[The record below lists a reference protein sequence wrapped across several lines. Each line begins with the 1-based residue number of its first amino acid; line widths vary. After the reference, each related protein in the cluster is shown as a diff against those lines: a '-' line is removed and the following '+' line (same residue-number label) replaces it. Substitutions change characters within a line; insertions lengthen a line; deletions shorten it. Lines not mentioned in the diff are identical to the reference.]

1 MASPYLRYYVRGAN
15 YFGNKSNLSSDVRRL
30 TKLVVSVLAIIN
42 IALMLR
48 VLSRIMLINKL
59 LA

>member
-15 YFGNKSNLSSDVRRL
+15 YLGNKSNLSSDVRRL
-30 TKLVVSVLAIIN
+30 TKLVVSVLAVIN

-48 VLSRIMLINKL
+48 VLSRITLINKL